1 MSFQNLKRNKDLISK
16 LVNEAEKVGGGEKKN
31 YGDDRVWK
39 PTVDKAGNGY
49 AEFRFLPAPEGE
61 DLPWVRYWDHGF
73 KGPTG
78 QWYIEKSLTSIG
90 NPDPVG
96 ELNSTLWNS
105 GHDEDKETAR
115 RQKRRLHYVSN
126 IYIVSDPGNPA
137 NNGKVFLYQ
146 YGKKIFDKIMDVMQP
161 SFQDETPMNPF
172 DFWEGGNFKLKIRQ
186 VEGYRNYDKSEFSD
200 KVALMEG
207 NDEKLEAVWQQEY
220 SLKEFLD
227 AKNFK
232 SYEELKARLDK
243 VLGFQGEAAPRTI
256 AEEVMADTIA
266 PAPSDVEVSSALNQ
280 VDTAIATAGSDDDLD
295 YFKNMVKKMYQSC
308 NSGLAIMLASDTLQ
322 QEDGIITWSA
332 PAILE
337 FALAE
342 FGTATID
349 HSYSDAIFTLIIY
362 KN

>member
-16 LVNEAEKVGGGEKKN
+16 LVNEAEKVGGGGDNKN
-31 YGDDRVWK
+31 KYGDDRVWK
-39 PTVDKAGNGY
+39 PTVDKVGNGY

-90 NPDPVG
+90 QQDPVG

-126 IYIVSDPGNPA
+126 IYIVSDPGNPD

-161 SFQDETPMNPF
+161 AFQDETPMNPF

-186 VEGYRNYDKSEFSD
+186 VEGYRNYDKSEFASAS
-200 KVALMEG
+200 VLYE
-207 NDEKLEAVWQQEY
+207 DEAKLETIYNMMHPIGEWADPANY
-220 SLKEFLD
+220 
-227 AKNFK
+227 K
-232 SYEELKARLDK
+232 SYDELKKKLDTILARTSTPTMAQQSQ
-243 VLGFQGEAAPRTI
+243 LGEETAAAPMKELQPVTA
-256 AEEVMADTIA
+256 AEMPAAD
-266 PAPSDVEVSSALNQ
+266 E
-280 VDTAIATAGSDDDLD
+280 DDDTLS
-295 YFKNMVKKMYQSC
+295 YFAKIAN
-308 NSGLAIMLASDTLQ
+308 G
-322 QEDGIITWSA
+322 
-332 PAILE
+332 
-337 FALAE
+337 
-342 FGTATID
+342 
-349 HSYSDAIFTLIIY
+349 
-362 KN
+362 